1 MDKAVKIY
9 FNPKHWASLGGIK
22 TLQRA
27 VKKKPDLS
35 KYRAYTL
42 HRPARKRMSKYRPY
56 RAAAYGY
63 QLQADL
69 NDMIQLKDQNDGY
82 QYILTVI
89 DVFTRYAWALPLKT
103 KGGEDITN
111 AFRIIFKDVNPIY
124 LQTDKGK
131 EFYNSAFD
139 KFLKSKKCKLFSVY
153 SPHKAALVERFNR
166 TLKTRMYRY
175 FTHNNTQNWV
185 KVLPDLISSYNNH
198 RHSSIKM
205 SPIEAKKKKNWWKIS
220 SSREIVKSRHPKLNV
235 GNLVR
240 ISKTK
245 GVFEKGYKANWSE
258 QIFVIHDIDR
268 KEDPPMYTIKDY
280 KGEIIEGKFYKQE
293 LQKVQKPDN
302 YPIEKIYE
310 TQKNWKLVKF
320 VGYPEKYW
328 VKNVK
333 NRLI

>member
-1 MDKAVKIY
+1 MDEAVKIY

-22 TLQRA
+22 TLWRA
-27 VKKKPDLS
+27 VKKPVNLS

-69 NDMIQLKDQNDGY
+69 NDMISLKDENNGY

-89 DVFTRYAWALPLKT
+89 DVFTRFAWALPLKT
-103 KGGEDITN
+103 KSGEDVTE
-111 AFRIIFKDVNPIY
+111 AFRLIFKDVSPIY

-131 EFYNSAFD
+131 EFYNSTFD

-175 FTHNNTQNWV
+175 FTHNNTQNWI
-185 KVLPDLISSYNNH
+185 KVLPDLINSYNN
-198 RHSSIKM
+198 RKHSSIKM
-205 SPIEAKKKKNWWKIS
+205 SPWEARKNWWKVWS
-220 SSREIVKSRHPKLNV
+220 GKRKIVKARRPKLSV

-245 GVFEKGYKANWSE
+245 GVFEKGDKPNWSE
-258 QIFVIHDIDR
+258 QIFIHSS
-268 KEDPPMYTIKDY
+268 
-280 KGEIIEGKFYKQE
+280 F
-293 LQKVQKPDN
+293 
-302 YPIEKIYE
+302 
-310 TQKNWKLVKF
+310 
-320 VGYPEKYW
+320 
-328 VKNVK
+328 
-333 NRLI
+333 